1 MPRALLG
8 QPELLSVCGAER
20 LEEWVLDVYVEG
32 DARCSWVNRQRV
44 PQGRCLHP
52 AEGSAQFGG
61 AHGRAALMMSPS
73 YTRPPAPSYEARHA
87 GPRGASSC
95 ALAPMQPARSI
106 SGLGI
111 FDQKGLDVGRR
122 AAWRTH
128 R

>member
-1 MPRALLG
+1 
-8 QPELLSVCGAER
+8 VCGAER

-32 DARCSWVNRQRV
+32 GPRVARGSTGSTLPQVQV
-44 PQGRCLHP
+44 PASSGRIRT
-52 AEGSAQFGG
+52 QFGG

-73 YTRPPAPSYEARHA
+73 YTRPPAPSSRLGTP
-87 GPRGASSC
+87 GPREPPP
-95 ALAPMQPARSI
+95 ALLHPCSQHRSI